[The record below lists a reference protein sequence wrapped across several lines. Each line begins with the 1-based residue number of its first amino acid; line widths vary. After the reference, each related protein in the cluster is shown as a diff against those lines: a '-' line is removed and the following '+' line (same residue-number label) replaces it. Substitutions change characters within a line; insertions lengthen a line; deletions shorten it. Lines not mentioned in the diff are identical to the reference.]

1 MWLCAAAAD
10 MIEELS
16 VELDQDERKYRLDA
30 FETLVAEGVKL
41 KADLDEWKR
50 RAETAQGWIS
60 VKDRLPEDGE
70 DVVVIARTGIPY
82 WYRVAYLKRRRWM
95 RDNGQRIYDTV
106 THWMPLPEPPK
117 EVYHGQS

>member
-1 MWLCAAAAD
+1 
-10 MIEELS
+10 MIDHDKSNIACGINLVMGEDGAFREAPDPYAILVSDTEEDWNAL
-16 VELDQDERKYRLDA
+16 QDAVNRGNRMS
-30 FETLVAEGVKL
+30 
-41 KADLDEWKR
+41 
-50 RAETAQGWIS
+50 WIS

-82 WYRVAYLKRRRWM
+82 WYHVAHLKRGRWM
-95 RDNGQRIYDTV
+95 RDSGQRIYDTV